1 MKTDVKG
8 VVSRSKWENAWRA
21 FVSLHSETAAK
32 ELAFAEGFRAAIG
45 IGIPVVI
52 GLLANHMVWG
62 ILCAFATLWI
72 LMCDVGG
79 AYRQKAINLAG
90 SGLSILG
97 AYLLGA
103 WMFGS
108 ATNYIIGTFLW
119 VSSAALIG
127 VAGNAAAQ
135 AGLVSSTIV
144 VTSVV
149 LYVPSEFWIRLLLC
163 LIGFT
168 WALALS
174 LALWPLR
181 PYSPLFQALSA
192 SCAKL
197 ADLADAFWSGAA
209 TPNRLPTNVEFAV
222 AYDGFMSSLERS
234 RGIWGAVR
242 AGRAGPSS
250 RSMQLL
256 ALIEQLDDIA
266 RTLVTLR
273 EELNLIGKQKWF
285 DEFRDSFADLIQ
297 TLLQLNRQMAEA
309 VALRGRK
316 VDPTTLQHVFQKL
329 HSALAAGSQNQTLFQ
344 RKELERTTK
353 HLTEQ
358 ASALAE
364 TVSGLNSG
372 QPSFHEPPEARFGP
386 RPQQFDSIAEI
397 RNNLSVRSSSF
408 RHALRLGVATA
419 LAAIVAS
426 GVHVVRGYWIPM
438 TVVIVLKP
446 NFGGTLQ
453 RAVQRITGTVLGAL
467 LAAVL
472 LLVSTNP
479 WWLLAALA
487 VLAFATFA
495 LRNRNYTLFS
505 LALTPMVMLML
516 DIAHPITV
524 TDSFLRIVHTI
535 IGSFIALLSG
545 YLLFPMRESRRLS
558 LHIADAF
565 RAEAVFLRAL
575 GDAFSGKEERPISEF
590 RRDAAVAVSN
600 AVTAGQRL
608 LSEPPNRRGDV
619 ESSLAA
625 VNYCRLI
632 LHALAAI
639 SDYPT
644 RKPIQLESDELTR
657 LIKALAKTLDNLAA
671 SLEGT
676 DPRLLA
682 DHSGLFEWLEKSLQD
697 EDMLILAKAAVG
709 DPKNR
714 ETAAWLFYHLKNVS
728 DLTLAARNVVAR
740 LLKPEVHMPEEEEL
754 ARRPR
759 CSRSD

>member
-1 MKTDVKG
+1 MPPTYETMQA
-8 VVSRSKWENAWRA
+8 SSKWRSAWRA
-21 FVSLHSETAAK
+21 FLSLHSQSDVK
-32 ELAFAEGFRAAIG
+32 DLAWAEGLRGAVGIAIPVAIG
-45 IGIPVVI
+45 LFV
-52 GLLANHMVWG
+52 NHLVWG

-90 SGLSILG
+90 SALSILG
-97 AYLLGA
+97 AYLLGS
-103 WMFGS
+103 WMIQS

-135 AGLVSSTIV
+135 AGLVSSTVV

-149 LYVPSEFWIRLLLC
+149 ILVPSEFWIRLLLC
-163 LIGFT
+163 LIGFC

-197 ADLADAFWSGAA
+197 ADLADEFWSGAA
-209 TPNRLPTNVEFAV
+209 TPNRLPINLEFAI
-222 AYDGFMSSLERS
+222 AYDGFMSSLEPS

-273 EELNLIGKQKWF
+273 EELNFIGQQKWF
-285 DEFRDSFADLIQ
+285 DEFRDTFADLIH
-297 TLLQLNRQMAEA
+297 TLSQLNRKMAEA
-309 VALRGRK
+309 IAVRGRN
-316 VDPTTLQHVFQKL
+316 VDPTNLQHVFQKL
-329 HSALAAGSQNQTLFQ
+329 GGALAAGSPKQTSFQ
-344 RKELERTTK
+344 RKELVRTTK
-353 HLTEQ
+353 HLIEQ

-364 TVSGLNSG
+364 TVSELNSG
-372 QPSFHEPPEARFGP
+372 QPSFREPPEARFGP
-386 RPQQFDSIAEI
+386 RPQTFDSIAEI
-397 RNNLSVRSSSF
+397 RNNLSLRSSSF

-419 LAAIVAS
+419 IAAVVAS

-467 LAAVL
+467 LAATL
-472 LLVSTNP
+472 LLVLTNP
-479 WWLLAALA
+479 WWLLAAL
-487 VLAFATFA
+487 VGLAFATFA

-505 LALTPMVMLML
+505 LALTPMIMLML

-524 TDSFLRIVHTI
+524 TDGFLRILHTI

-545 YLLFPMRESRRLS
+545 YLLFPMRESGRLP
-558 LHIADAF
+558 LHIAEAF
-565 RAEAVFLRAL
+565 RTEATFLRAL
-575 GDAFSGKEERPISEF
+575 GEAIWGKEERPISEF

-619 ESSLAA
+619 ETSLAA
-625 VNYCRLI
+625 VNCCRRI
-632 LHALAAI
+632 LHGLAAI

-644 RKPIQLESDELTR
+644 REPIQLESDELTR
-657 LIKALAKTLDNLAA
+657 LIEALAEDLDNLAA
-671 SLEGT
+671 SLEMGT
-676 DPRLLA
+676 NPRLSS
-682 DHSGLFEWLEKSLQD
+682 DHSGLFEWPEKSLQEGPGD
-697 EDMLILAKAAVG
+697 TQILANVTVG
-709 DPKNR
+709 NPKNT
-714 ETAAWLFYHLKNVS
+714 ETAVWLYYHLKTVS
-728 DLTLAARNVVAR
+728 DLIVAARHVVAR
-740 LLKPEVHMPEEEEL
+740 LL
-754 ARRPR
+754 
-759 CSRSD
+759 RSGTQSAA